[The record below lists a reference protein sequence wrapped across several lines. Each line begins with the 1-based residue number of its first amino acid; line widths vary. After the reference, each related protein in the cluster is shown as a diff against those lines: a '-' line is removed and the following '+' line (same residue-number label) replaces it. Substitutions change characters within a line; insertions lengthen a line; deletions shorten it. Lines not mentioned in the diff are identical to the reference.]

1 MKVTN
6 IPGLGNFGVFV
17 DDVNFEDNDE
27 WLEIGKLHL
36 EKLVTIVRKSGL
48 TEETYHKTIS
58 KWGRDRLNHISRL
71 FKHYSWAK
79 GDALKIY
86 FSPFTSEEDKK
97 VLEEYA
103 RIRQGGVSNKYGNT
117 LKISGM
123 RDRNGDRIGM
133 FADGELLWH
142 SNESGDISFT
152 PGVALLGVKG
162 MTKSCTGFMTTAD
175 YYHEVSD
182 SFRSELD
189 EMVLVHNFISGRINP
204 GLNEPQDELMYKNM
218 APIENM
224 EIPMVIKSPGGIK
237 GLHYSYN
244 TVTGIKGMSDRDAEL
259 VLSEI
264 RSGLEKYAWDY
275 WYENDDDL
283 LIFDN
288 TITQHRR
295 LGDTTNRLALRY
307 AFDYTYLQSEPYQPY
322 YQEEYRQRYIANMT
336 ELAESHEHSEIQIP
350 SK

>member
-1 MKVTN
+1 M
-6 IPGLGNFGVFV
+6 
-17 DDVNFEDNDE
+17 
-27 WLEIGKLHL
+27 
-36 EKLVTIVRKSGL
+36 
-48 TEETYHKTIS
+48 
-58 KWGRDRLNHISRL
+58 
-71 FKHYSWAK
+71 
-79 GDALKIY
+79 
-86 FSPFTSEEDKK
+86 
-97 VLEEYA
+97 
-103 RIRQGGVSNKYGNT
+103 
-117 LKISGM
+117 
-123 RDRNGDRIGM
+123 
-133 FADGELLWH
+133 
-142 SNESGDISFT
+142 
-152 PGVALLGVKG
+152 LGVKG
-162 MTKSCTGFMTTAD
+162 MTKSCTGFMTTTD
-175 YYHEVSD
+175 YYYGVSD

-218 APIENM
+218 APIKNM

-322 YQEEYRQRYIANMT
+322 YQEEYRQRYITNMT
-336 ELAESHEHSEIQIP
+336 ELARSHEHSEIQIP